1 MFTIAVMPSK
11 RPAFLVRL
19 DPDVKD
25 AVAAAAARDGRS
37 ASNFLERLIIDWLR
51 PNGKSSRRR
60 GSRASRGAPDTFT

>member
-51 PNGKSSRRR
+51 TEREKQPKKGKPSK
-60 GSRASRGAPDTFT
+60 

>member
-1 MFTIAVMPSK
+1 MVTIADMPSK

-37 ASNFLERLIIDWLR
+37 ASNFLERMILDWLR
-51 PNGKSSRRR
+51 TEKAMPPKKGKPSK
-60 GSRASRGAPDTFT
+60 

>member
-1 MFTIAVMPSK
+1 MITTARMPSK

-37 ASNFLERLIIDWLR
+37 ASNFLERLIIEWLR
-51 PNGKSSRRR
+51 TEKERQPKVKGDP
-60 GSRASRGAPDTFT
+60 SRAK